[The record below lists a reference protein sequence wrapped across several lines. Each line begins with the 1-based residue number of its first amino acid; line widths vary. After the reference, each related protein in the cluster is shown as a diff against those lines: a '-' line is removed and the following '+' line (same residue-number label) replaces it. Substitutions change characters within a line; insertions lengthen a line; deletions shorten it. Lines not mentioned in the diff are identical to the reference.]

1 MLEGGGSTIS
11 ELNHKEITEKQFES
25 IFKKLNMKIRI
36 FHHTKETQKILNKT
50 TIQLLLMSYLHN
62 KTVTK

>member
-50 TIQLLLMSYLHN
+50 TIQ
-62 KTVTK
+62 